1 MKGANMGSFSRK
13 EKGSVPGK
21 GPGGRPSGGE
31 PYRVPSDS
39 ELRDKLRDIEEV
51 NARIAGDPRMQEVM
65 REMLGQEPAETPQ
78 PRMEQVREN
87 LKAGGLSYIASP
99 PADFPEVAPEAHKLW
114 LGEALL
120 ASMLGD
126 DARCLSA
133 FNQALEITRRK
144 GHKTGEARLLYNIGV
159 AHYKLGDLDKAIEI
173 LLEGKAL
180 TEGLASE
187 LGREARKVQRF
198 EEEVKTD
205 DPRVDV
211 LGVPHMEQHLLEMY
225 LEALATVYEADS
237 QAGKAAECRNEIKRL
252 YRQGT

>member
-1 MKGANMGSFSRK
+1 MGWFSRK
-13 EKGSVPGK
+13 KQGSVPGK
-21 GPGGRPSGGE
+21 VTGGRPSEGE

-114 LGEALL
+114 LGQALI

-133 FNQALEITRRK
+133 FEQALEITRRI
-144 GHKTGEARLLYNIGV
+144 GHKTGEARLLYNIGI
-159 AHYKLGDLDKAIEI
+159 AHYKLGERDKAIEV

-180 TEGLASE
+180 TEGIGRE

-205 DPRVDV
+205 NPRMDV
-211 LGVPHMEQHLLEMY
+211 LGVPQIEQWLLEKY

-237 QAGKAAECRNEIKRL
+237 QAGKAAGCRNEIKRL
-252 YRQGT
+252 YQQGT